1 MSDVQPWH
9 RLLAE
14 RHEYEEEWERAIR
27 CYLVALDQ
35 APEDLETYFR
45 LARLYKR
52 LGEEHRNLDLLEQAG
67 KVARAGRRRAEP
79 GTAEHAKLDDLLGAI
94 QPIWEDV
101 GGHAEEID
109 GDEADG

>member
-1 MSDVQPWH
+1 MEPWH

-35 APEDLETYFR
+35 APEDLDTYFR
-45 LARLYKR
+45 LARLYAR

-67 KVARAGRRRAEP
+67 KVARAGRRRAEA
-79 GTAEHAKLDDLLGAI
+79 GSEAFEKLDALLGSL

-101 GGHAEEID
+101 GGTAEPLEEED
-109 GDEADG
+109 G